1 MSAWR
6 ALILRSTKRKFSTVK
21 HDELLSGS
29 RSSAQE
35 KAERQLHETT
45 GPVPFAIGYNRS
57 QGEGLV
63 YGCML
68 LGLIMVV
75 VGIAADLPLLS
86 LAALVPLGI
95 AYWHYPMVEKG
106 HPQLGANEDG
116 LFVERIGFINWAAV
130 HEIDIKRTSVR
141 NIILVRLEIQL
152 NCPLKEAIKKIR
164 PCRHGRNSCF
174 GTGAAGETKRTA
186 TQSLS
191 ICIHLQPIPMRYF
204 SEYAAINLLSCAT

>member
-75 VGIAADLPLLS
+75 VGIAAGLPLLS

-141 NIILVRLEIQL
+141 NIILVCLEIQL
-152 NCPLKEAIKKIR
+152 NCPLKEAIKKDQALPPWKKLMLRNWRCRRNETDRDTVIVNLHTLAADPDEIFQRIR
-164 PCRHGRNSCF
+164 
-174 GTGAAGETKRTA
+174 
-186 TQSLS
+186 
-191 ICIHLQPIPMRYF
+191 RYK
-204 SEYAAINLLSCAT
+204 SA

>member
-1 MSAWR
+1 M
-6 ALILRSTKRKFSTVK
+6 
-21 HDELLSGS
+21 
-29 RSSAQE
+29 
-35 KAERQLHETT
+35 HETT

-152 NCPLKEAIKKIR
+152 NCPLKEAIKKDQALPPWKKLMLRNWRCRRNETDRDTVIVNLHTLAADPDEIFQRIR
-164 PCRHGRNSCF
+164 
-174 GTGAAGETKRTA
+174 
-186 TQSLS
+186 
-191 ICIHLQPIPMRYF
+191 RYK
-204 SEYAAINLLSCAT
+204 SA